1 MCGHVNKHYAKST
14 NMTRSTKRA
23 LCSMNPEE
31 RGKYEK
37 KMMEQAEAHKHATEQ
52 NKLIMEEH
60 RKLKNLM
67 TAQKNLGKTH
77 IGKKKRGMRGKK
89 KKMQF
94 GPRLEG
100 DKSNDEIA
108 AKFKLSSRIAKN
120 QLLEDAGAVMTAA
133 ETTNQT
139 NSGKPLR
146 KKSRSFRAHR
156 TAEGKVY
163 YSDADTNETHWNLPE
178 DAVLL

>member
-108 AKFKLSSRIAKN
+108 KN

-146 KKSRSFRAHR
+146 KKSRSFRAHK

-163 YSDADTNETHWNLPE
+163 YSDADTNETQWNLPE

>member
-1 MCGHVNKHYAKST
+1 
-14 NMTRSTKRA
+14 
-23 LCSMNPEE
+23 MNPEE

-108 AKFKLSSRIAKN
+108 KN

-146 KKSRSFRAHR
+146 KKSRSFRAHK

-163 YSDADTNETHWNLPE
+163 YSDTDTNETHWNLPE
-178 DAVLL
+178 DAVLLN

>member
-1 MCGHVNKHYAKST
+1 MGSSGDDQIEMSVLNPT
-14 NMTRSTKRA
+14 MVQD
-23 LCSMNPEE
+23 MNPEE

-67 TAQKNLGKTH
+67 TAQKDFGKTH

-108 AKFKLSSRIAKN
+108 KN

-133 ETTNQT
+133 ETTNKT

-146 KKSRSFRAHR
+146 KKSRSFRAHK
-156 TAEGKVY
+156 TA
-163 YSDADTNETHWNLPE
+163 
-178 DAVLL
+178 

>member
-1 MCGHVNKHYAKST
+1 
-14 NMTRSTKRA
+14 
-23 LCSMNPEE
+23 
-31 RGKYEK
+31 
-37 KMMEQAEAHKHATEQ
+37 
-52 NKLIMEEH
+52 MEEH

-67 TAQKNLGKTH
+67 AAQKNSGKAH
-77 IGKKKRGMRGKK
+77 FGKKKRGMRGKK

-120 QLLEDAGAVMTAA
+120 QLLEDA

-139 NSGKPLR
+139 NSGKPLH
-146 KKSRSFRAHR
+146 KKSRSFTYFIMH
-156 TAEGKVY
+156 
-163 YSDADTNETHWNLPE
+163 
-178 DAVLL
+178 

>member
-1 MCGHVNKHYAKST
+1 MCGHMNKLYAKMT

-37 KMMEQAEAHKHATEQ
+37 KMMEQAEAHKHATKQ

-67 TAQKNLGKTH
+67 AAQKNSGKAH

-120 QLLEDAGAVMTAA
+120 QLLEDA

-139 NSGKPLR
+139 NSGKPLH
-146 KKSRSFRAHR
+146 KKSRSFRAHK

-163 YSDADTNETHWNLPE
+163 YSDTNTNETRWYLPE